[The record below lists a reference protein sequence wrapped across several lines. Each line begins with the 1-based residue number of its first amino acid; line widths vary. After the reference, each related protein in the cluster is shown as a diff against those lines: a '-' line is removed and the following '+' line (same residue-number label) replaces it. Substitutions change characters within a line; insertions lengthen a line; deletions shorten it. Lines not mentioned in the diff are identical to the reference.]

1 MGDLKPFAGKVII
14 ITGAARGIGLA
25 TARYLAA
32 RGATVSLADVR
43 EPELEKVQADI
54 AKDFPGTSVLHAVV
68 DVRRREAVD
77 SWIKNTK
84 ESFGRIDGCVNN
96 AGTSWLPINPSDA

>member
-1 MGDLKPFAGKVII
+1 MEHLKPFAGKVII

-54 AKDFPGTSVLHAVV
+54 AKDFPGTGVLHAVV
-68 DVRRREAVD
+68 DVRRGEAVD

-96 AGTSWLPINPSDA
+96 AGTSWLPMDPRHA